1 VIRAAQS
8 AQALVGVQQRVRL
21 QAVLVQGLEL
31 ALQPLQAQVA
41 QVAELDLQPQTL
53 QVQVRV
59 QRLRLLVLV
68 QDLLPRQVQVQAPDL
83 PP

>member
-8 AQALVGVQQRVRL
+8 DQALVALQQRVRL

-31 ALQPLQAQVA
+31 ALQPLRA
-41 QVAELDLQPQTL
+41 QVAELDLQPQKL
-53 QVQVRV
+53 QVRVRV
-59 QRLRLLVLV
+59 QRLRL
-68 QDLLPRQVQVQAPDL
+68 QVQAPGS